1 MRTLGHYLLNIL
13 IALDQL
19 ANTLACG
26 DPDET
31 ISSRLGKAA
40 RGDYGIV
47 GQKWSAPLRRLVD
60 GLFSLLGQ
68 RRHCASSIEAD
79 EGQNDLAASPMAS
92 AGGGRDASTSRT
104 ARRHL
109 A

>member
-1 MRTLGHYLLNIL
+1 MKTFGHYLLNVL

-40 RGDYGIV
+40 RGDYGAD
-47 GQKWSAPLRRLVD
+47 GRKWSAPLRRMVD
-60 GLFSLLGQ
+60 GVFRLFGQ
-68 RRHCASSIEAD
+68 RRHCATSIDAD
-79 EGQNDLAASPMAS
+79 EGKNDLTASPTAS
-92 AGGGRDASTSRT
+92 AGGGRDVPASQT
-104 ARRHL
+104 ARGHL